1 MPVRIG
7 ELLLKEKRITTEQ
20 LQQALNQQ
28 KSGGGKLGYNL
39 VKMGFVK
46 DEEITALLSRQYGV
60 PSINLA
66 QFGIDPGVV
75 KLIPP
80 DTAHKYQIVPLSR
93 SGATLTIAMTDPTNV
108 FAMDD
113 IKFMTGYNVE
123 PVVASETA
131 VIEAIEKYYP
141 TGGKAGA
148 SMTTTT
154 LTGGSALEMASKGLE
169 ELQASVATGEVEVLE
184 ELEEISAEALAR
196 QGEDAPVVRLVN
208 VVLMSA
214 IQKGSSDIHIEPYE
228 KELRVRYRIDGI
240 LYNIMSPP
248 MKYRDAIVSRIKILA
263 KLDIAEKRLPQD
275 GRIKIR
281 FNESG
286 TAKEIDF
293 RVSVLPTLFGEK
305 IVMRLLDKD
314 KLMLDMTK
322 LGFEPESL
330 TKFEA
335 AILRPWGMVLVT
347 GPTGSGKTNT
357 LYSAISKVNT
367 IETNI
372 MTAEDPVE
380 FNLVGVNQVQ
390 VRENIGLNFAAAL
403 RSFLRQDPNIILVG
417 EIRDF
422 ETAEIA
428 VKAALTGHLVL
439 STLHTNDAP
448 STVNRLMN
456 MGIEPFLVASSVHLI
471 CAQRL
476 VRRVCANCKESAP
489 LPPPALVQA
498 GFSQEDADVVQP
510 VKGKGCDRC
519 NQTGYK
525 GRVGLYE
532 VMEIAE
538 ELRELILVGASGLE
552 LRRKAIDEG
561 MITLRQSGL
570 RKVKDGMFG
579 DLGARQ
585 GARLVRCRS
594 VLFPDRPHVRADG
607 HVGAVAAVRRA
618 PPLAARSATGRRR
631 PDRFGVHLRH
641 RRRHQLL
648 LVLVRA
654 ADRRRRHDSVPARRA
669 EDCRAECRPLRRSR
683 GGAVPDGIGLPELS
697 VAGERV
703 DHPAGPPVCAVH
715 RCAQRIRFLRSGV
728 PQRIARQ
735 QSPVRWRAARTG
747 LERHRGP
754 AGA

>member
-1 MPVRIG
+1 
-7 ELLLKEKRITTEQ
+7 
-20 LQQALNQQ
+20 
-28 KSGGGKLGYNL
+28 
-39 VKMGFVK
+39 
-46 DEEITALLSRQYGV
+46 
-60 PSINLA
+60 
-66 QFGIDPGVV
+66 
-75 KLIPP
+75 
-80 DTAHKYQIVPLSR
+80 
-93 SGATLTIAMTDPTNV
+93 
-108 FAMDD
+108 MDD

-131 VIEAIEKYYP
+131 VLEAITKYYP
-141 TGGKAGA
+141 MAAKAAAAGA
-148 SMTTTT
+148 PAA
-154 LTGGSALEMASKGLE
+154 GGGTSALEMASKGLE
-169 ELQASVATGEVEVLE
+169 ELQATLENSGDVEVLE
-184 ELEEISAEALAR
+184 ELQEISAEALAK

-214 IQKGSSDIHIEPYE
+214 IQKGASDIHIEPYE

-248 MKYRDAIVSRIKILA
+248 MKFRDAISSRVKIMS

-281 FNESG
+281 FNENG
-286 TAKEIDF
+286 TPKEIDF

-330 TKFEA
+330 TKFES

-357 LYSAISKVNT
+357 LYSSISKINT
-367 IETNI
+367 PETNI

-380 FNLVGVNQVQ
+380 FNLVGINQVQ

-448 STVNRLMN
+448 STINRLMN

-476 VRRVCANCKESAP
+476 VRRICTTCKEPAP

-498 GFSQEDADVVQP
+498 GFTAELATEVTP
-510 VKGKGCDRC
+510 MKGKGCDKC
-519 NQTGYK
+519 NNTGYK

-532 VMEIAE
+532 VMEVAE

-570 RKVKDGMFG
+570 RKVMAG
-579 DLGARQ
+579 LTTVEEV
-585 GARLVRCRS
+585 VRET
-594 VLFPDRPHVRADG
+594 VK
-607 HVGAVAAVRRA
+607 
-618 PPLAARSATGRRR
+618 
-631 PDRFGVHLRH
+631 
-641 RRRHQLL
+641 
-648 LVLVRA
+648 
-654 ADRRRRHDSVPARRA
+654 
-669 EDCRAECRPLRRSR
+669 
-683 GGAVPDGIGLPELS
+683 
-697 VAGERV
+697 
-703 DHPAGPPVCAVH
+703 
-715 RCAQRIRFLRSGV
+715 
-728 PQRIARQ
+728 
-735 QSPVRWRAARTG
+735 
-747 LERHRGP
+747 
-754 AGA
+754 